1 MRKIEYMISFIMLV
15 LKNTVVWLPFV
26 SVFILIGSLAYAYEQ
41 HIVAYI
47 IWSVI
52 MLFILLKTWADGE
65 YNRFP

>member
-1 MRKIEYMISFIMLV
+1 MRKIEYIISFIMLV

-26 SVFILIGSLAYAYEQ
+26 SVFILIGSLAYTYEQ
-41 HIVAYI
+41 HIIAYI

-65 YNRFP
+65 YDRFP